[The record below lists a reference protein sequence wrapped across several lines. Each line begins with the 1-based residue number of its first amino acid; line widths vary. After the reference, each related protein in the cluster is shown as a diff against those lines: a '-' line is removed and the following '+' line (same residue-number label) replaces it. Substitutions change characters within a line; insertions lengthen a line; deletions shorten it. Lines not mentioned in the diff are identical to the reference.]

1 MTQPQIAKA
10 ILIPMDGDKVVTD
23 TSKHIVVQFNPASLK
38 VSLSNS
44 LKADNKGG
52 AGAAA
57 QFIDK
62 SESSL
67 SVELLFDTTRDM
79 NHSVAYKADGADY
92 GGDFK
97 AAANSDVRK
106 LTQRIAAAFMQP
118 QGEPEAPKAP
128 QKCRFQWGSFQFTG
142 MVSGYGETLD
152 FFAPEGIP
160 LRATL
165 SLTLKEDRYQFD
177 MDVSVQAAKRE
188 APVFAK
194 APPAPP
200 PPGEPAGAK
209 DATANEA
216 AKKAN
221 RPEGD
226 WRAIAQYNQ
235 AENPRFMS
243 GDNVLIPPTGDPGG
257 SGISALAMADYQKGA
272 GA

>member
-1 MTQPQIAKA
+1 MSQPQIAKA

-23 TSKHIVVQFNPASLK
+23 TSLHIVVQFNPASLK

-44 LKADNKGG
+44 LKADSKGG

-79 NHSVAYKADGADY
+79 SHNVAYKADGANY

-97 AAANSDVRK
+97 VAANSDVRK

-118 QGEPEAPKAP
+118 QGDAETPKAP

-142 MVSGYGETLD
+142 MLSSYGETLD

-177 MDVSVQAAKRE
+177 MDASVQAGKRE
-188 APVFAK
+188 APTFAK
-194 APPAPP
+194 VPPMP

-216 AKKAN
+216 AKNAG
-221 RPEGD
+221 RPESD
-226 WRAIAQYNQ
+226 WRAIAQYNN
-235 AENPRFMS
+235 AENPRFMT
-243 GDNVLIPPTGDPGG
+243 GDNVLIPPQGSATG
-257 SGISALAMADYQKGA
+257 SGIPALAMADYQTGA
-272 GA
+272 AR